1 MGSKKKMLIAI
12 GAFAMIILAVVI
24 AVIAVLAAQQVS
36 IKSQVNITYVADAQ
50 VKGSVSATYKTE
62 NGTEGDLGSAPF
74 NGAEDNDAV
83 KDLQGIADLK
93 FEAGSNDYID
103 FTFTFVNS
111 STKSKYTATLAFTN
125 GLDGNGEIVN
135 MKLGGRL
142 STNQDFT
149 DISTEDMSNLTD
161 IEVPVAYSSSTP
173 TTVVYILRV
182 SLALSGEDASFIG
195 TILWNLAVPQNS

>member
-135 MKLGGRL
+135 MELDGKL
-142 STNQDFT
+142 STGDFA
-149 DISTEDMSNLTD
+149 DISTSNMSKLTEID
-161 IEVPVAYSSSTP
+161 VPVAQSSTNP
-173 TTVVYILRV
+173 TTVVYVLRV
-182 SLALSGEDASFIG
+182 SLALPGEDASFIG